1 MKRIFYLLLSL
12 LGIGSVGCGPL
23 EEVEAEAPMYAAPY
37 SQFHHSSRVDIDTQ
51 VVDSDD
57 DTSATE
63 EE

>member
-37 SQFHHSSRVDIDTQ
+37 SQ
-51 VVDSDD
+51 
-57 DTSATE
+57 
-63 EE
+63 